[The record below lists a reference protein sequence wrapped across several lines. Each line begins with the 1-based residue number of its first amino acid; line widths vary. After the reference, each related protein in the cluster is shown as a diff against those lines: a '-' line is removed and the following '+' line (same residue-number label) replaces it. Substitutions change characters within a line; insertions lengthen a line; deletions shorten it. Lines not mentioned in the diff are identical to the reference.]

1 MSKKYVVIG
10 SSAAGVNAIRELR
23 RLDKECQIVLISKDK
38 DIYSR
43 CILHEYLAGKRTIE
57 RLRFV
62 EKDFETL
69 YKVEWMK
76 GREAIGLDREK
87 KEVILDGDEKVS
99 YDKLLIAT
107 GSHTFFPPIKNMAGS
122 PNMIGFRNIDDIE
135 VLKEVAK
142 TKKNI
147 VVLGSGLVGIDCATG
162 FLELGVKVVLCDF
175 AGWLLNKQLDQ
186 RAAQSYID
194 AFAARGVEQHYGV
207 GVNEVRDHG
216 SGPQRRHSD
225 PLRLLRSYGR
235 RPLQRGVPR
244 GQRTGAEPL
253 RPRLR

>member
-1 MSKKYVVIG
+1 MKYVVIG

-69 YKVEWMK
+69 YKVDWMK

-87 KEVILDGDEKVS
+87 KEVILDGDERVS

-107 GSHTFFPPIKNMAGS
+107 GSHTFFPPIKNMLGS

-147 VVLGSGLVGIDCATG
+147 SATSTISRSSRKWRRPKRILWSSDQALSALTARQVFWNWASRSSCATSPAG
-162 FLELGVKVVLCDF
+162 FSISSSIRKRHRPISTHLRRTELSSTMASVSMK
-175 AGWLLNKQLDQ
+175 
-186 RAAQSYID
+186 
-194 AFAARGVEQHYGV
+194 
-207 GVNEVRDHG
+207 
-216 SGPQRRHSD
+216 
-225 PLRLLRSYGR
+225 
-235 RPLQRGVPR
+235 
-244 GQRTGAEPL
+244 
-253 RPRLR
+253 

>member
-1 MSKKYVVIG
+1 MKKYVVIG
-10 SSAAGVNAIRELR
+10 SSAAGVNGIRELR
-23 RLDKECQIVLISKDK
+23 KYDKDAEIVLISKDK

-43 CILHEYLAGKRTIE
+43 CILHEYLAGKRSIE

-69 YKVEWMK
+69 YRVNWKK
-76 GREAIGLDREK
+76 GIEAVGLDRAA
-87 KEVILDGDEKVS
+87 KEVILDDGTRES

-107 GSHTFFPPIKNMAGS
+107 GSHTFFPPIKNMQGS

-175 AGWLLNKQLDQ
+175 AGWLLNKQLDPE
-186 RAAQSYID
+186 AATLSSSATAPSSPATSSSSPQASAPTSNSSRIPASNCPASD
-194 AFAARGVEQHYGV
+194 SSMARPARPTTLTSTAPATYPVF
-207 GVNEVRDHG
+207 RP
-216 SGPQRRHSD
+216 SGP
-225 PLRLLRSYGR
+225 
-235 RPLQRGVPR
+235 
-244 GQRTGAEPL
+244 
-253 RPRLR
+253 